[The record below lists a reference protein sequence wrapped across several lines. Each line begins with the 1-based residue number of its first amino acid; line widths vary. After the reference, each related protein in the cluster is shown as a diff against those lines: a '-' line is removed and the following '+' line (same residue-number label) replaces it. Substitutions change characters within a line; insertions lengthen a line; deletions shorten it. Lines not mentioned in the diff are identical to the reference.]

1 MFETLTAS
9 LGIVLK
15 LSTPYGEFGS
25 STFPNSDAR
34 SELGSVWV
42 LGSKLGQ
49 FIQCMRRGGHLRL
62 LHWIE
67 SFWFASLIFQ
77 HSHGFYPNFC
87 RSGGSLST
95 TRPGLVAGASQ

>member
-1 MFETLTAS
+1 MSTVPCPLMRPS

-42 LGSKLGQ
+42 LGSKLGE

-77 HSHGFYPNFC
+77 HVHVTSYEMN
-87 RSGGSLST
+87 SE
-95 TRPGLVAGASQ
+95 